1 MIGLGLI
8 GVGAALAALRRR
20 VAGIGL
26 GAAGALLLL
35 TDAALTGPDGV
46 RLALVG
52 GVVLT
57 VRAVLASEEA

>member
-8 GVGAALAALRRR
+8 GVGAAVAALGRR

-52 GVVLT
+52 GVVLA